1 MQPNV
6 IYLSDAS
13 FDPDT
18 GHAGIG
24 IKNLSS
30 GQTHSLSLCATGV
43 NEAEEMALICAIEHA
58 LLNNHRN
65 SVFVYDNINI
75 DTEALKGFYAPM
87 FEKIQF
93 MWFKREYLK
102 TVDRLASQARP
113 KKEKLP
119 HLALL
124 ESHLGSLSEQ
134 MLVAMFMPLARGDTY
149 GFLCSISQA
158 APFYKELPKGMNN
171 ANKLVL
177 SLLRQL
183 GSKTL
188 RDKLHERFGNVHAI
202 KRIALDNFLREVRFD
217 ESWIEDAR
225 NECRALVCA

>member
-13 FDPDT
+13 FDPET
-18 GHAGIG
+18 GCAGIG

-30 GQTHSLSLCATGV
+30 GQTHSLSLCAEGV

-58 LLNNHRN
+58 LLHDHRN

-87 FEKIQF
+87 FEKLQF
-93 MWFKREYLK
+93 MWFKREYLG

-124 ESHLGSLSEQ
+124 ETHLGSLSEP
-134 MLVAMFMPLARGDTY
+134 MLVTMFMPLTRGETY

-183 GSKTL
+183 GPKAL
-188 RDKLHERFGNVHAI
+188 REKLNERFRNANAL
-202 KRIALDNFLREVRFD
+202 KRVALENFLRQVLFD

>member
-13 FDPDT
+13 FDSDT

-102 TVDRLASQARP
+102 EVDRLASMARP
-113 KKEKLP
+113 KKNKHPRLTLLKEQIGE
-119 HLALL
+119 LAEEVLI
-124 ESHLGSLSEQ
+124 S
-134 MLVAMFMPLARGDTY
+134 MFMGLTRGETY
-149 GFLCSISQA
+149 GFLCTLSQS
-158 APFYKELPKGMNN
+158 APMYRPLPRGMNN
-171 ANKLVL
+171 ADRMVIALLCQMGSASLREVL
-177 SLLRQL
+177 F
-183 GSKTL
+183 
-188 RDKLHERFGNVHAI
+188 ERFGSRNALKHV
-202 KRIALDNFLREVRFD
+202 ALDNFLAQAGFD
-217 ESWIEDAR
+217 ASWVDQAR
-225 NECRALVCA
+225 YECRGLGCA